1 LALQTT
7 LLGVAIALILALVA
21 ALVGP
26 MLVDWGTY
34 RALFER
40 EASHLVGVDV
50 RVAGPIEARLLPSP
64 RLVLQ
69 DIEIGGGAEKVRAHS
84 LGIEFAL
91 GPLMRG
97 EWHASE
103 MHLDGPQLTVGIDAS
118 GHVQAPDLAVAFNPD
133 ALSID
138 RMSIENGTLK
148 LTDAANGATVTLDR
162 FWFNGEARSLLG
174 PFRGEGAVTVGGDL
188 YPYRVSAG
196 RYGDDDTVKL
206 HLNVDPVNHP
216 MSIEGDGTL
225 ALTGGAPSFDG
236 TVSLARPVG
245 VAKRG
250 GVEVTQPW
258 HVSGKVKATAKS
270 ALMDN
275 FEFQYGSEDQALK
288 LTGVADFQ
296 FGKRPSLNAVLSGR
310 QVDLDRALVETDGK
324 RSPPAGA
331 LRQLVAF
338 ASSAVS
344 PTFPMKVGVGIDQ
357 LTLGGSAVQNF
368 RGDISSGSGGWNL
381 DRFEFR
387 APGFTQVKLSGKLAV
402 DGDHV
407 SFTGPAEVD
416 AGDPKAL
423 AAWLE
428 GRGDATQGDLRP
440 LSLRG
445 EVTLGSD
452 KMAVE
457 RLKAEFERKTVAGR
471 LAYSFAEGNKPAK
484 LDAELNAP
492 DLDIDAALDFGKA
505 MLAGSTIAR
514 PHDMTIAA
522 EIGRAT
528 IGGFTA
534 RNASARIKVDGDGLQ
549 IDKLSVADLGGAA
562 FSASGSIVTG
572 PSTPQGNVRVD
583 LDAPDPAPVIALLSR
598 FAPQTAQT
606 LGQAASAMAPAKLH
620 GAFTIEGASGNT
632 QGKLSVDGSLGKVRV
647 ALNGQGKID
656 PVALTA
662 GNIQLTGKFEA
673 DDGKGLV
680 AMLGLD
686 RVATAAP
693 GPGTLT
699 INASGPASG
708 DLKIDTRLLAGGIE
722 ASAVG
727 TARLFADK
735 PSADVHANILRADL
749 APLRGAGVRPPLPL
763 TYAGRITLAGKELTF
778 SDINATL
785 AGDALRGK
793 LAVTLDQPRRVQGE
807 IDAANASGAGLLASA
822 IGLPAS
828 PPAADGRWTWSNEP
842 FAGGFLGAATGQVT
856 LKARRA
862 ELLPGVTVR
871 ELRATLRLGK
881 DDVRFDDIA
890 GNVAGG
896 QFTGQVSFHAADAG
910 LQARGKFALA
920 GANAASL
927 LGSGARPPIA
937 GSFGL
942 SGEVNGTGLSP
953 VALIGSLQG
962 SGTVTLTDAQLAGLD
977 PRAFDAVTRAVDQ
990 GLPVE
995 AARIG
1000 DVVRK
1005 GLDSGQFAVKQINA
1019 PLALSAGQV
1028 QLAST
1033 KASGQGADMSLSGNL
1048 DLTDGSVDARI
1059 ILSGS
1064 SEAAGARPDIYMS
1077 LRGPFTAPTRAIDL
1091 SALTGWLT
1099 LRAVENQSKKLQAI
1113 ERERAAKSDS
1123 PPQTPALPQ
1132 ASPVPLFPPISPPP
1146 QPPASE
1152 LAPVLPAP
1160 VDIGRLP
1167 MPGALARPEA
1177 SVGR

>member
-1 LALQTT
+1 LQTT

-26 MLVDWGTY
+26 LLIDWGTY

-69 DIEIGGGAEKVRAHS
+69 DIAIGGGAEKVRAHA

-97 EWHASE
+97 EWRASE
-103 MHLDGPQLTVGIDAS
+103 MQLDGPQVSLGVDAA
-118 GHVQAPDLAVAFNPD
+118 GHVQAPDLTVAFNPD

-138 RMSIENGTLK
+138 RLSVENGK
-148 LTDAANGATVTLDR
+148 LTLRDAANGATVTLDR

-174 PFRGEGAVTVGGDL
+174 PFRGEGAVTIGGDL

-196 RYGDDDTVKL
+196 RFGDDDTVKL

-216 MSIEGDGTL
+216 MSIESDGTL
-225 ALTGGAPSFDG
+225 TLAGGAPSFDG

-250 GVEVTQPW
+250 GAEVTQPW
-258 HVSGKVKATAKS
+258 HVSGRVKGTAKS
-270 ALMDN
+270 ALIDN
-275 FEFQYGSEDQALK
+275 LEFQYGSEDQALK

-310 QVDLDRALVETDGK
+310 QVDLDHALVETDGT
-324 RSPPAGA
+324 RPPPAGA
-331 LRQLVAF
+331 LRQLLAF

-344 PTFPMKVGVGIDQ
+344 PSFPMKVGVGIDQ

-368 RGDISSGSGGWNL
+368 RGDISSSSGGWTL

-387 APGFTQVKLSGKLAV
+387 APGFTQVKLSGKLAM

-407 SFTGPAEVD
+407 SFTGPAEID

-428 GRGDATQGDLRP
+428 GRGDVAQGDLRP

-457 RLKAEFERKTVAGR
+457 RLKAEFERKSVSGR
-471 LAYSFAEGNKPAK
+471 LAYSFAAGTKPAK
-484 LDAELNAP
+484 LDAELNAA
-492 DLDIDAALDFGKA
+492 DLDIDGALDFGKA

-534 RNASARIKVDGDGLQ
+534 RNASARVKVDGDGLQ

-606 LGQAASAMAPAKLH
+606 LGGAAPAMAPAKLH
-620 GAFTIEGASGNT
+620 AAFTIEGPSGNT

-647 ALNGQGKID
+647 ALNGQGKVD

-662 GNIQLTGKFEA
+662 GNIQFTGKLDA

-686 RVATAAP
+686 RVAAASA

-699 INASGPASG
+699 VNASGPASG

-722 ASAVG
+722 ASAIG
-727 TARLFADK
+727 KARLFADT
-735 PSADVHANILRADL
+735 PSADFRANILRADI
-749 APLRGAGVRPPLPL
+749 APLRGGARAPLPL
-763 TYAGRITLAGKELTF
+763 TYSGRIALSGKDLTF

-785 AGDALRGK
+785 GGDPLRGK
-793 LAVTLDQPRRVQGE
+793 LAVTLDRPRRVKGE
-807 IDAANASGAGLLASA
+807 IEAVNADGAGLLASA

-828 PPAADGRWTWSNEP
+828 PPAADGHWTWSNEP
-842 FAGGFLGAATGQVT
+842 FAGGFLGAATGEVA

-862 ELLPGVTVR
+862 ELLPGVTAR

-881 DDVRFDDIA
+881 DDLRFDDITA
-890 GNVAGG
+890 NVAGG
-896 QFTGQVSFHAADAG
+896 QFTGQVSFRAADAG
-910 LQARGKFALA
+910 LQLHGKFALA

-942 SGEVNGTGLSP
+942 SGDVSGTGLSP

-962 SGTVTLTDAQLAGLD
+962 AGNVTLSDAQLAGLD
-977 PRAFDAVTRAVDQ
+977 PRAFDTVTRAVDQ
-990 GLPVE
+990 GLPVD
-995 AARIG
+995 AGRIG

-1005 GLDSGQFAVKQINA
+1005 GLDSGQFVVKQISA

-1033 KASGQGADMSLSGNL
+1033 KASGQGADMTMSGNL
-1048 DLTDGSVDARI
+1048 DLTDGSVDARV

-1064 SEAAGARPDIYMS
+1064 GEAAGARPDIYTS
-1077 LRGPFTAPTRAIDL
+1077 LRGPFATPTRGIDL

-1113 ERERAAKSDS
+1113 ERERAAKMDS

-1132 ASPVPLFPPISPPP
+1132 ASPMPLFPPISPPP
-1146 QPPASE
+1146 QSPASE